1 MYCGEFR
8 LDPQWLKVNS
18 ETKSNSVNAPH
29 SDEDRRYQVVLDT
42 QVLPIQEGLN
52 NKHNGCNRQ
61 NDDQHGVDFE
71 QKVVQVHSPPPF
83 LWCLV
88 AIPHS
93 M

>member
-8 LDPQWLKVNS
+8 WDPQRLKVNS

-29 SDEDRRYQVVLDT
+29 GDEDRRYQVVLDT
-42 QVLPIQEGLN
+42 QVLPVQEGLN

-83 LWCLV
+83 RCWFE
-88 AIPHS
+88 